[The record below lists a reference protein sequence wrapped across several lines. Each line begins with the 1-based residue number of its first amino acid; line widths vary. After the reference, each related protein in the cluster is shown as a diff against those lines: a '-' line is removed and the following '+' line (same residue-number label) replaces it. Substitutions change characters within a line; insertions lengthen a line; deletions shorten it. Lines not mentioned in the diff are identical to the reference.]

1 MVPLSLFATARRHW
15 TWLRGASE
23 RLCQF
28 SLGGRL
34 HRAKNNE
41 GSCTPSWAISQPTGQ
56 SLKWMRVCAG
66 GRGIPPPSPTGTS
79 NMQPVLRHAGIVSAQ
94 NRLTGELCVAV
105 SPISGCYALWLL
117 RFLQLFCSRSR
128 NCCACCSFSLWSL
141 QVFYP

>member
-79 NMQPVLRHAGIVSAQ
+79 DMQPVLRHAGIVSAQ

-105 SPISGCYALWLL
+105 SPIL
-117 RFLQLFCSRSR
+117 RFR
-128 NCCACCSFSLWSL
+128 
-141 QVFYP
+141 V